1 MSCPIRVYQWGLSSV
16 GRASGL
22 KPEGRRLDPV
32 WLHQFYY
39 YNIYLLDNKASFN
52 DFLPKKK
59 IAKDRGPNI
68 KNV

>member
-1 MSCPIRVYQWGLSSV
+1 
-16 GRASGL
+16 
-22 KPEGRRLDPV
+22 
-32 WLHQFYY
+32 
-39 YNIYLLDNKASFN
+39 LLDNKASFN